1 MTGQKKLMIN
11 NQLWEYTGEI
21 DLDGR
26 ACGFGSASCGEQ
38 IIEATF
44 FDDLLEGVCKE

>member
-1 MTGQKKLMIN
+1 MIN